1 MQSFLRRWSAISTVL
16 NSNLTPTSPEHALNE
31 SISKSLEMNEHNI
44 RQLFA
49 NCYDIVFRHI
59 QIFGKVHVLFVYLD
73 GLVDTKSLDSNL
85 LKPWMLESPPP
96 GLEKLNPVDW
106 ILEQQLVSIAKT
118 KTTNTMV
125 DIVQGILTASVIIL
139 SEGIDT
145 AVIAELAGFEKR
157 AIEEPTGE
165 TTLRGPREGFTETLS
180 VNTTLLRRKIQS
192 PKLKMESMTIGNLSK
207 TTIVIA
213 YIEGIALESI
223 IEEVRKRIAQIEID
237 TVLGGNFIEEFIEDH
252 PFTLFPQVQNTER
265 PDIVAACLA
274 ERKVAIFID
283 GTPFVLIVPCTL
295 WNAFQSADDYY
306 ERFIYATLIRW
317 VRMLLIIT
325 SMFLPSI
332 YVAITTFHPQ
342 LLPTNFL
349 LSITSAREGVPFPA
363 VIEALLMEF
372 LFEGLREAGI
382 RMPRPVGSAVSIV
395 GALVIGQAA
404 VQAGI
409 VSAPMVIVVSLTG
422 IASLIT
428 PRYSMGMP
436 FRMLR
441 FPMLISSGILGL
453 YGVTMAS
460 VFLLIHLTNLESFG
474 IPYLS
479 PIAPLTKSELKDVLI
494 RAPRWSMNTLPLSNS
509 TTTNMRFRK
518 GQRRKGN
525 QGDEVK

>member
-1 MQSFLRRWSAISTVL
+1 MQTFLRRWKAISTAQ
-16 NSNLTPTSPEHALNE
+16 NSNSNRTSPENVLGEA
-31 SISKSLEMNEHNI
+31 ISKSLETNESNI
-44 RQLFA
+44 RHIFK
-49 NCYDIVFRHI
+49 NCYDIVFRQI
-59 QIFGKVHVLFVYLD
+59 QIFGKIQVLFVYLD

-96 GLEKLNPVDW
+96 GLEELNPVDW

-118 KTTNTMV
+118 KTTKTMD
-125 DIVQGILTASVIIL
+125 DIVQGILSASVVIL
-139 SEGIDT
+139 SEGIDQ
-145 AVIAELAGFEKR
+145 AVIADLAGFEKR

-165 TTLRGPREGFTETLS
+165 TTLHGPREGFTETIS
-180 VNTTLLRRKIQS
+180 VNTTLLRRKIHS
-192 PKLKMESMTIGNLSK
+192 PKLKMESMTVGNLSK

-223 IEEVRKRIAQIEID
+223 IDEVRKRIGQIEID
-237 TVLGGNFIEEFIEDH
+237 TVLSGNFIEEFIEDH

-317 VRMLLIIT
+317 LRMLLIIT
-325 SMFLPSI
+325 STFLPSI

-363 VIEALLMEF
+363 VVEALLMEF

-441 FPMLISSGILGL
+441 FPMLICSGVLGL

-479 PIAPLTKSELKDVLI
+479 PIAPLTKTELKDVLI
-494 RAPRWSMNTLPLSNS
+494 RAPMWSMKGLPMSGS
-509 TTTNMRFRK
+509 TTTKMRIRK
-518 GQRRKGN
+518 SQRRNGN